1 MKAFYLLFLL
11 VLQERRYL
19 AVLPCEMKRGVPDEI
34 VNASEVFHYNLISR
48 ARKLTAD
55 NILTRE
61 NIMVILQRKNIDP
74 NRCSEAQCAV
84 EYARLLG
91 ADRVVTCSILRVKDI
106 NYIYLHL
113 YEADTGRIINSVE
126 EKTSGGVED
135 VIDVVGSLGE
145 KLFMG
150 EKIEK
155 KEVIKPEK
163 PQKKIEGKG
172 IIFISSQPEGA
183 YIVIDDKD
191 IGERTPTI
199 IEIDEGWHDIKLIKE
214 GYVGERKVYV
224 QAGKR
229 IDVEVILEK
238 GFGFLKVES
247 EPEDADVYVDG
258 EMLGKTPFFK
268 EIEAGKHKIRVEK
281 KGYSTK
287 DETVNVEPDKKTFL
301 KVRLKRK
308 IINIHMNFRLSYD
321 YSPFHPNE
329 ILEGHL
335 HTNVRIIGPLYA
347 NLGIGGGN
355 YPEYSRYNNNYYFL
369 GGHGGFHFSSGFE
382 VQYPLL
388 RKKFSGLYYEPISL
402 VGGFKYFEYI
412 HSHDTNNFGV
422 SVYGGINLL
431 YLYFGIGYRIMTSE
445 ECDYDLCDPSGF
457 FLSFGLRL
465 GF

>member
-191 IGERTPTI
+191 MGERTPTI
-199 IEIDEGWHDIKLIKE
+199 LEIDGGWHDIKLIKE

-308 IINIHMNFRLSYD
+308 IMNFRLSYD
-321 YSPFHPNE
+321 FLPFRPDNVS
-329 ILEGHL
+329 EGHL
-335 HTNVRIIGPLYA
+335 HTNVRIVGPLYISF
-347 NLGIGGGN
+347 GIGGGI
-355 YPEYSRYNNNYYFL
+355 YEEEK
-369 GGHGGFHFSSGFE
+369 GIQGFHLSSGLE

-388 RKKFSGLYYEPISL
+388 RKDFFGLYYEPISL

-412 HSHDTNNFGV
+412 HYMEPNAETNHFGV
-422 SVYGGINLL
+422 SFYGGINLL
-431 YLYFGIGYRIMTSE
+431 YLYFGMGYRIMTSE
-445 ECDYDLCDPSGF
+445 EHYDGEIYDPSDF
-457 FLSFGLRL
+457 FLTLGLRL